1 MTKRRHLAICA
12 DVLSGGAPELVRR
25 FLRRGS
31 EADPQHSLPLVLTYS
46 LPLVLTYS
54 LPQNLTYGLP
64 QNLTYSLPS
73 VSTYGFDEDFRL
85 FRNDSIAVTAQ
96 SSHSGGSPINQRE

>member
-31 EADPQHSLPLVLTYS
+31 EADPQHS

>member
-1 MTKRRHLAICA
+1 MPTFC
-12 DVLSGGAPELVRR
+12 PELVRR

-31 EADPQHSLPLVLTYS
+31 EADLPQKLTYGLPQKLTYSLAENLTYS
-46 LPLVLTYS
+46 LPQNLTYG